1 MIHDLLIN
9 NVSVASLGWI
19 RESIDFPSP
28 EPQMETITV
37 PGRNSPIRYTEALGK
52 VSFEPRSFEIVL
64 TMLGDRSKFNQMA
77 DALINRFQGKLV
89 TVICSEEPDFYVYG
103 TIVLKREYNP
113 KSGKGEISISC
124 SDADSYR
131 YHVDETSVVITGS
144 GKAILEN
151 DYMPVVPKVITTYE
165 TVLRW
170 SIGEE
175 QFQKSLSAG
184 TWEIPELEL
193 AAGKNTIT
201 VSSQGQTTFLYREG
215 RL

>member
-1 MIHDLLIN
+1 MIHDILIN

-131 YHVDETSVVITGS
+131 YHVAETSVVITGS

-175 QFQKSLSAG
+175 LFQKSLSAG

>member
-1 MIHDLLIN
+1 MIHDILIN

-131 YHVDETSVVITGS
+131 YHVAETSVVITGS

>member
-1 MIHDLLIN
+1 MIHDILIN

-144 GKAILEN
+144 GKAVLEN

>member
-28 EPQMETITV
+28 APQMETITV

-52 VSFEPRSFEIVL
+52 VSYEPRTFEITL
-64 TMLGDRSKFNQMA
+64 TMLGERTAFNRMA
-77 DALINRFQGKLV
+77 DDLINRFQGKLV
-89 TVICSEEPDFYVYG
+89 SVICSEEPNLYVYG
-103 TIVLKREYNP
+103 TVVLERAYNP
-113 KSGKGEISISC
+113 KTGKGEINISC

-131 YHVDETSVVITGS
+131 YHVNETSVVITGN
-144 GKAILEN
+144 GKAVLEN

-165 TVLRW
+165 TILQWRV
-170 SIGEE
+170 GEE
-175 QFQKSLSAG
+175 QFQKTISAG
-184 TWEIPELEL
+184 SWEIPELEL
-193 AAGKNTIT
+193 AAGKNTVT

>member
-1 MIHDLLIN
+1 MIHDILIN

-28 EPQMETITV
+28 ETQMETITV

-64 TMLGDRSKFNQMA
+64 TMLGDRSKFNRMA

-89 TVICSEEPDFYVYG
+89 TVICSEEPDFYVFG

-124 SDADSYR
+124 SDADSFR

-144 GKAILEN
+144 GKAVLEN

-170 SIGEE
+170 SVGEE
-175 QFQKSLSAG
+175 QFQKTLSAG

>member
-1 MIHDLLIN
+1 MIHDILIN

>member
-1 MIHDLLIN
+1 MIHDILIN

-64 TMLGDRSKFNQMA
+64 TMLGDRSKFNRMA

-89 TVICSEEPDFYVYG
+89 TVICSEEPDFYVFG

-124 SDADSYR
+124 SDADSFR

-144 GKAILEN
+144 GKAVLEN

-170 SIGEE
+170 SVGEE
-175 QFQKSLSAG
+175 QFQKTLSAG